1 MAMRWIQWFLVGVV
15 SASMLSAW
23 ADGRGYEPR
32 TVPVNAGVVM
42 FGANDSFVRDVYTF
56 YAMDRRTD
64 LKPLGLS
71 FRNPFAPAGTTRNQA
86 AYWLVDVSRLND
98 NQLAR
103 YKILLISRTSWARM
117 TAEIREKL
125 RRFVDGG
132 GTLWV
137 DMPQQGAS
145 GTLFFPEVAPVAN
158 TAAINIV
165 NLNHPLLRG
174 YYTLTPA
181 EMASMG
187 LRGRGF
193 GGGALNISAN
203 RPVLQIVT
211 AVDANTP
218 VIAAATYGSGR
229 IIVSAAGIAA
239 AISAPLVSTRP
250 GREGQAFELGMDS
263 VPDLE
268 LKFAY
273 NLVRWAGAG
282 SSDAFNAR
290 RANAVAD
297 QYGAP
302 LGIRWRDEGTQYGLQ
317 NGTPVVYGGLVFVV
331 SGTWLICYDA
341 VPSRDLDGD
350 GRADDGIPDYER
362 GESFDKVWE
371 VNLGRQSSPPV
382 VVETPRGLQV
392 IVLVDTQVPQVR
404 GYWALPRNS
413 QGRIPEV
420 GQQVW
425 SVNSP
430 APAAS
435 TPTTAD
441 GQIPAPIVI
450 DNTLLL
456 VPSLHQAGTQQSA
469 GFYAVLLSDPPQVVL
484 SSGNISPPAWFQP
497 RTGNAGNWLLPA
509 AAGYVPNYAQG
520 GNDIVVYFGT
530 TRDVGGTGT
539 NQQEGI
545 QAFWIG
551 AKGEVL
557 TPAINSAGVYQG
569 YLRSRITGRARYYAN
584 PNGRADPANPLHPRV
599 FRINNTTGAIDD
611 ITSLCEFNPLAE
623 QGRIVYRDPD
633 IAEYTFIVD
642 YYIDWAY
649 ATNFNLMFRTFASL
663 PPFSDSNA
671 VPPQRLR
678 GFTLAPNG
686 ILYITTGT
694 VETDANAAS
703 GSVIALQEQS
713 PPTQQQTRGGSK
725 VLWRWQSHGGY
736 SQIVPGPERT
746 DPVIVPPSTI
756 YREPNEY
763 FMRFVGQFLRFSHDY
778 VPRPNEEP
786 QRQWMNFTFRGAPI
800 YYDGAVYAF
809 AEGQARVGPFG
820 FPYTV
825 IVALDAEPEQ
835 FVIDLGAPIAAAGD
849 IRISQRDYGRSGPNP
864 ITNIVSSLTY
874 SPNSPNPDIKV
885 DYATGQIRITGFA
898 QADGGGQIRLLENV
912 LSLTQPVNIN
922 IGGTFN
928 ALVDPDQIAGNWNN
942 LRWYAVFL
950 LQQLQANPVAVGD
963 VIYMPSLVRS
973 PIDQNN
979 TSGGILGVATD
990 PYRLQPDL
998 AQRKGQAGTI
1008 PRVDPANPLKYQSII
1023 RWPFIDDLITD
1034 LEEDPD
1040 PVAFLRELFRRFAEG
1055 FQMGAGLSPI
1065 AVGEGLLVI
1074 SSGQGL
1080 HAYSRQST
1088 IIADESR
1095 LLEVDTAGRVVW
1107 STENTQLDFYTG
1119 SIVSSKA
1126 RYPITPNARVY
1137 RYGENELLIVE
1148 PERNR
1153 VAIMD
1158 RAGAEIRTITR
1169 FIPDR
1174 VPLRDADGNMTQ
1186 IVDLRDEAWAA
1197 ANNLPGSNYIGGAPE
1212 TLRNPTD
1219 VTVWTEFVPA
1229 SRNPYTNRLPLEYWI
1244 HYTITDAGNARVVD
1258 IVDRYQVDPRTF
1270 TVGRPVEH
1278 PQLGAMLGVLYWM
1291 TPSQRLERNYRY
1303 VSAQRFEYWDG
1314 RQTRIGFATLVQNI
1328 ATSAFEATGMGNP
1341 LDPRTPEAG
1350 MITLQLI
1357 VNGRDQT
1364 IYIRRMRLP
1373 DGGIV
1378 PILAPVAIDTAKRSA
1393 RGGDEAGLYL
1403 LVTTST
1409 GIYELQ
1415 VPLTGTVGDT
1425 LPVTWMLTNE
1435 AYTNAVRRRL
1445 NGNDLARDSNNNLLR
1460 PILFKPRQAR
1470 YLPNGNVL
1478 IVNGYNGTTLVET
1491 PRGVRERDFPG
1502 EVFELN
1508 GAHYTRDEGFGN
1520 DSIVWSTLDR
1530 PELSGS
1536 SQLRKPSSADR
1547 GGF

>member
-32 TVPVNAGVVM
+32 TVPVNVGVVM
-42 FGANDSFVRDVYTF
+42 FSANDNLVRDVYTF

-469 GFYAVLLSDPPQVVL
+469 GFYAVLLSDPP
-484 SSGNISPPAWFQP
+484 
-497 RTGNAGNWLLPA
+497 
-509 AAGYVPNYAQG
+509 
-520 GNDIVVYFGT
+520 
-530 TRDVGGTGT
+530 
-539 NQQEGI
+539 
-545 QAFWIG
+545 
-551 AKGEVL
+551 
-557 TPAINSAGVYQG
+557 
-569 YLRSRITGRARYYAN
+569 
-584 PNGRADPANPLHPRV
+584 
-599 FRINNTTGAIDD
+599 
-611 ITSLCEFNPLAE
+611 
-623 QGRIVYRDPD
+623 
-633 IAEYTFIVD
+633 
-642 YYIDWAY
+642 
-649 ATNFNLMFRTFASL
+649 
-663 PPFSDSNA
+663 
-671 VPPQRLR
+671 
-678 GFTLAPNG
+678 
-686 ILYITTGT
+686 
-694 VETDANAAS
+694 
-703 GSVIALQEQS
+703 
-713 PPTQQQTRGGSK
+713 RGG
-725 VLWRWQSHGGY
+725 
-736 SQIVPGPERT
+736 
-746 DPVIVPPSTI
+746 
-756 YREPNEY
+756 
-763 FMRFVGQFLRFSHDY
+763 
-778 VPRPNEEP
+778 
-786 QRQWMNFTFRGAPI
+786 A
-800 YYDGAVYAF
+800 AV
-809 AEGQARVGPFG
+809 V
-820 FPYTV
+820 
-825 IVALDAEPEQ
+825 
-835 FVIDLGAPIAAAGD
+835 
-849 IRISQRDYGRSGPNP
+849 
-864 ITNIVSSLTY
+864 
-874 SPNSPNPDIKV
+874 
-885 DYATGQIRITGFA
+885 
-898 QADGGGQIRLLENV
+898 
-912 LSLTQPVNIN
+912 
-922 IGGTFN
+922 
-928 ALVDPDQIAGNWNN
+928 
-942 LRWYAVFL
+942 
-950 LQQLQANPVAVGD
+950 
-963 VIYMPSLVRS
+963 
-973 PIDQNN
+973 
-979 TSGGILGVATD
+979 
-990 PYRLQPDL
+990 
-998 AQRKGQAGTI
+998 
-1008 PRVDPANPLKYQSII
+1008 
-1023 RWPFIDDLITD
+1023 
-1034 LEEDPD
+1034 
-1040 PVAFLRELFRRFAEG
+1040 
-1055 FQMGAGLSPI
+1055 
-1065 AVGEGLLVI
+1065 
-1074 SSGQGL
+1074 
-1080 HAYSRQST
+1080 
-1088 IIADESR
+1088 
-1095 LLEVDTAGRVVW
+1095 
-1107 STENTQLDFYTG
+1107 
-1119 SIVSSKA
+1119 
-1126 RYPITPNARVY
+1126 
-1137 RYGENELLIVE
+1137 
-1148 PERNR
+1148 
-1153 VAIMD
+1153 
-1158 RAGAEIRTITR
+1158 
-1169 FIPDR
+1169 
-1174 VPLRDADGNMTQ
+1174 
-1186 IVDLRDEAWAA
+1186 
-1197 ANNLPGSNYIGGAPE
+1197 
-1212 TLRNPTD
+1212 
-1219 VTVWTEFVPA
+1219 
-1229 SRNPYTNRLPLEYWI
+1229 
-1244 HYTITDAGNARVVD
+1244 
-1258 IVDRYQVDPRTF
+1258 
-1270 TVGRPVEH
+1270 
-1278 PQLGAMLGVLYWM
+1278 
-1291 TPSQRLERNYRY
+1291 
-1303 VSAQRFEYWDG
+1303 
-1314 RQTRIGFATLVQNI
+1314 
-1328 ATSAFEATGMGNP
+1328 ATSA
-1341 LDPRTPEAG
+1341 R
-1350 MITLQLI
+1350 QR
-1357 VNGRDQT
+1357 V
-1364 IYIRRMRLP
+1364 
-1373 DGGIV
+1373 V
-1378 PILAPVAIDTAKRSA
+1378 PAAHGQRGQLAPA
-1393 RGGDEAGLYL
+1393 RCGRLCAQLR
-1403 LVTTST
+1403 
-1409 GIYELQ
+1409 
-1415 VPLTGTVGDT
+1415 
-1425 LPVTWMLTNE
+1425 
-1435 AYTNAVRRRL
+1435 ARRQRYC
-1445 NGNDLARDSNNNLLR
+1445 GLLR
-1460 PILFKPRQAR
+1460 HDAR
-1470 YLPNGNVL
+1470 CGRHRHEPTGRHPSVL
-1478 IVNGYNGTTLVET
+1478 DWRKG
-1491 PRGVRERDFPG
+1491 RGADPG
-1502 EVFELN
+1502 
-1508 GAHYTRDEGFGN
+1508 D
-1520 DSIVWSTLDR
+1520 
-1530 PELSGS
+1530 
-1536 SQLRKPSSADR
+1536 
-1547 GGF
+1547 

>member
-1 MAMRWIQWFLVGVV
+1 MRRILWLLAGLLCVGSVRV
-15 SASMLSAW
+15 W

-32 TVPVNAGVVM
+32 TVPINAGVVQ
-42 FGANDSFVRDVYTF
+42 FNANDTLVRDVYTF

-103 YKILLISRTSWARM
+103 YRILLISRTDWGGM

-125 RRFVDGG
+125 RRFVDAGG
-132 GTLWV
+132 VLWV
-137 DMPQQGAS
+137 DVPQGGAT
-145 GTLFFPEVAPVAN
+145 GTLFFPEVTPVTN
-158 TAAINIV
+158 TGAINIV

-181 EMASMG
+181 EIAG
-187 LRGRGF
+187 LGVRGRGF
-193 GGGALNISAN
+193 GGNALDISAN
-203 RPVLQIVT
+203 RPVLQIVS
-211 AVDANTP
+211 AVSASAP

-239 AISAPLVSTRP
+239 AINAPLVSTLP
-250 GREGQAFELGMDS
+250 GRQGQAFELGMDS

-282 SSDAFNAR
+282 SSDAFNLR

-302 LGIRWRDEGTQYGLQ
+302 LAVRWRDPSAQYSLQ

-331 SGTWLICYDA
+331 SGNQLICYDA
-341 VPSRDLDGD
+341 VPTRDLDGD
-350 GRADDGIPDYER
+350 GRADDGILDFEQ
-362 GESFDKVWE
+362 GESFDRVWQ
-371 VNLGRQSSPPV
+371 VDLGGQSSPPV
-382 VVETPRGLQV
+382 VVETLKGLQV
-392 IVLVDTQVPQVR
+392 IVVVETQVPQVR
-404 GYWALPRNS
+404 GYWALPRDS
-413 QGRIPEV
+413 AGRIPSV

-425 SVNSP
+425 SLNSP
-430 APAAS
+430 APAAAV
-435 TPTTAD
+435 PKTAD

-456 VPSLHQAGTQQSA
+456 VPSLHQSGSQQSA
-469 GFYAVLLSDPPQVVL
+469 GFFAVLLLSDPPQVVS
-484 SSGNISPPAWFQP
+484 SSGAPPNEWFQP
-497 RTGNAGNWLLPA
+497 RTGNIGTWLLPA
-509 AAGYVPNYAQG
+509 VAGYVPNYAQGG

-539 NQQEGI
+539 NQLQGV
-545 QAFWIG
+545 QAFWLG

-569 YLRSRITGRARYYAN
+569 YLRSRITGRARYYA
-584 PNGRADPANPLHPRV
+584 PGDGHPLHPRV
-599 FRINNTTGAIDD
+599 FRINNMTGTIED
-611 ITSLCEFNPLAE
+611 ITEQCVFNQGE
-623 QGRIVYRDPD
+623 QGRINYNYIGGNITD
-633 IAEYTFIVD
+633 YTFIVD

-649 ATNFNLMFRTFASL
+649 ASNLNIMFRTFASL
-663 PPFSDSNA
+663 PPFSDGSS
-671 VPPQRLR
+671 VPPQQLR

-694 VETDANAAS
+694 EGIDPNTAS

-713 PPTQQQTRGGSK
+713 PLTRQQTRGGSR

-736 SQIVPGPERT
+736 QQFVPGSSEPI
-746 DPVIVPPSTI
+746 VVPPSAI
-756 YREPNEY
+756 YNEPNEY
-763 FMRFVGQFLRFSHDY
+763 FMQRVGGFLRFNNNF
-778 VPRPNEEP
+778 VP
-786 QRQWMNFTFRGAPI
+786 QRQWMNFTFVGSPI

-809 AEGQARVGPFG
+809 AVGQARVGPFG

-835 FVIDLGAPIAAAGD
+835 FVIDLGAPIAATSNV
-849 IRISQRDYGRSGPNP
+849 RLSQRDYGFSGPNP
-864 ITNIVSSLTY
+864 TNNIISSLTY

-885 DYATGQIRITGFA
+885 DFTTGQIRITGFA

-912 LSLTQPVNIN
+912 LSLTQPVLVSV
-922 IGGTFN
+922 GTFN
-928 ALVDPDQIAGNWNN
+928 TLVDPDTIAGNWNN
-942 LRWYAVFL
+942 LRWYAVL
-950 LQQLQANPVAVGD
+950 LGQQLQANPVLVGD
-963 VIYMPSLVRS
+963 TMFLPCQITVPTGNGVE
-973 PIDQNN
+973 
-979 TSGGILGVATD
+979 TFGGIIGIATD

-998 AQRKGQAGTI
+998 AQRKAQAGTV
-1008 PRVDPANPLKYQSII
+1008 PRVDPSNPLKYQSII
-1023 RWPFIDDLITD
+1023 RWPFIDDLIEV
-1034 LEEDPD
+1034 LEENPD
-1040 PVAFLRELFRRFAEG
+1040 PAAFIRGFFGRFAQEFRLG
-1055 FQMGAGLSPI
+1055 TGLSPI
-1065 AVGEGLLVI
+1065 AVGEGLMVI
-1074 SSGQGL
+1074 SSANEGL
-1080 HAYSRQST
+1080 HAFSRQST

-1119 SIVSSKA
+1119 SIVPSKS

-1137 RYGENELLIVE
+1137 RYGENELLVVE

-1153 VAIMD
+1153 VAILD
-1158 RAGAEIRTITR
+1158 RAGAEVRTITR

-1174 VPLRDADGNMTQ
+1174 VPLRDANGEVTQ
-1186 IVDLRDEAWAA
+1186 IIDLRDEAWAQ
-1197 ANNLPGSNYIGGAPE
+1197 ANNLPGSNYIAGAPD

-1219 VTVWTEFVPA
+1219 VTVWTEFVPL
-1229 SRNPYTNRLPLEYWI
+1229 SRNPYTYRQPLEYWI

-1258 IVDRYQVDPRTF
+1258 IVDRYVADPNTF
-1270 TVGRPVEH
+1270 TVGAPVQH
-1278 PQLGAMLGVLYWM
+1278 PELGAMLGVLYWM
-1291 TPSQRLERNYRY
+1291 TPSQRLERAYRY

-1314 RQTRIGFATLVQNI
+1314 NQTRVGFATLVQNT
-1328 ATSAFEATGMGNP
+1328 AASSFEATALDDP

-1357 VNGRDQT
+1357 VNGRDET
-1364 IYIRRMRLP
+1364 LYIRRMLLP
-1373 DGGIV
+1373 GPDRRVV

-1393 RGGDEAGLYL
+1393 SGGDDPGLYL

-1415 VPLTGTVGDT
+1415 VPLTGAIGDT

-1435 AYTNAVRRRL
+1435 VYTNNIRTQIGGQDV
-1445 NGNDLARDSNNNLLR
+1445 SV
-1460 PILFKPRQAR
+1460 PILLKARQAR
-1470 YLPNGNVL
+1470 YLGNGNVL
-1478 IVNGYNGTTLVET
+1478 IVNGYTGTTVVRT
-1491 PRGVRERDFPG
+1491 PGGDQEREFPG
-1502 EVFELN
+1502 EVFELY
-1508 GAHYTRDEGFGN
+1508 ARDYIDSGFRPS
-1520 DSIVWSTLDR
+1520 SIVWSTLDN
-1530 PELSGS
+1530 PSLSGS